1 MPKAYNSVFHEE
13 IEIHME
19 LRKEE
24 LGNEAYRHYK
34 RTVKLFDDY
43 LYQIGLKKKEISE
56 FIVEEWIKEVSK
68 GISINTVSQHVHYIR
83 QLLLY
88 LANCGY
94 RCFIPK
100 TVITR
105 DTYIL
110 SL

>member
-56 FIVEEWIKEVSK
+56 FIVECSLRPLAVANAFFNGRYAEQNGRS
-68 GISINTVSQHVHYIR
+68 
-83 QLLLY
+83 Y
-88 LANCGY
+88 LVDC
-94 RCFIPK
+94 
-100 TVITR
+100 
-105 DTYIL
+105 
-110 SL
+110 

>member
-56 FIVEEWIKEVSK
+56 FIVEEWIKEVSYYQSFYNK
-68 GISINTVSQHVHYIR
+68 LIFHFSSKIKEV
-83 QLLLY
+83 
-88 LANCGY
+88 LA
-94 RCFIPK
+94 
-100 TVITR
+100 
-105 DTYIL
+105 
-110 SL
+110 